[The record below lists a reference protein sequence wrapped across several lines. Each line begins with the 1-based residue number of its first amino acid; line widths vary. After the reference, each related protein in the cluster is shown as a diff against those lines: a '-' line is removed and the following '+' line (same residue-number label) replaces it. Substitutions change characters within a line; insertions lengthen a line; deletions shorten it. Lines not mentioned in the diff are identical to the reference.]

1 MRAIILVIVISVAAR
16 ASAQVD
22 ALTLEGKLVCG
33 YQGWFNC
40 AGDGADRGW
49 VHWSKSKDRM
59 DSSTVHI
66 DLWPDMT
73 ELGPDERFATAFRHA
88 DGSAATV
95 FSSFHRATV
104 LRHFEWMR
112 QYGIDGVMVQRFA
125 TGLKTPRVLHHTDTV
140 LAHCREGA
148 KQSGRCYAVMYDLS
162 GLAAGRIDEVIE
174 DWRRLRHDLRV
185 TDDKAY
191 LHHRGKPL
199 VAVWGVGFNDGR
211 AYTLAECRT
220 LVDAMKRDGA
230 TVMLGVP
237 THWREL
243 KGDAIAD
250 PELHALI
257 KLADIVSPWTVGR
270 YRTPAEAQRFAAT
283 TLTQDLAW
291 CAERKLDYL
300 PVVFPGFSWHNLKGG
315 PINQIPRLRGEFFWS
330 QLTGVRRAEAS
341 MVYVAMFDEGDEGT
355 AIFKCT
361 NDVPTGSQFVTY
373 EGLPSDYYLR
383 LAGTGA
389 KLVRGE
395 MSVDTPQPMP

>member
-1 MRAIILVIVISVAAR
+1 
-16 ASAQVD
+16 
-22 ALTLEGKLVCG
+22 
-33 YQGWFNC
+33 
-40 AGDGADRGW
+40 
-49 VHWSKSKDRM
+49 
-59 DSSTVHI
+59 
-66 DLWPDMT
+66 
-73 ELGPDERFATAFRHA
+73 
-88 DGSAATV
+88 
-95 FSSFHRATV
+95 
-104 LRHFEWMR
+104 
-112 QYGIDGVMVQRFA
+112 
-125 TGLKTPRVLHHTDTV
+125 
-140 LAHCREGA
+140 
-148 KQSGRCYAVMYDLS
+148 MYDLS